1 MEAEI
6 IGERYLMYF
15 VVPVWLCAGL
25 ADWYCHKRSHISQ
38 HGGLRES
45 LLHLLMLLEMGVPV
59 LAALFFEV
67 NALVL
72 AVMIF
77 AFLAHEATALWDVTY
92 AVHRRR
98 VTPIE
103 QHVHSF
109 LEMVPLM
116 ALSVLALIH
125 WGQFQAL
132 FRAGDEIA
140 DFSLRLKQVPLPAS
154 YIGAV
159 LFAIVLLEALP
170 YLQELTS
177 GICARRHTHKKSTST
192 KNK

>member
-6 IGERYLMYF
+6 LGQHYLMYF
-15 VVPVWLCAGL
+15 VVPVWLCAGV
-25 ADWYCHKRSHISQ
+25 ADWYCHRYADISH
-38 HGGLRES
+38 HGGAKES
-45 LLHLLMLLEMGVPV
+45 LLHLLMLLEMGIPV
-59 LAALFFEV
+59 LAALFFEI

-77 AFLAHEATALWDVTY
+77 AFLVHEATALWDVTY
-92 AVHRRR
+92 AVHRRQ

-116 ALSVLALIH
+116 ALSVLALMH

-132 FRAGDEIA
+132 FSVGDEIA
-140 DFSLRLKQVPLPAS
+140 DFSLRLKQVPLPAG

-159 LFAIVLLEALP
+159 LFAIVLVEVPP
-170 YLQELTS
+170 YLQELLS
-177 GICARRHTHKKSTST
+177 GIRARRNTHKKSIFS
-192 KNK
+192 KEL